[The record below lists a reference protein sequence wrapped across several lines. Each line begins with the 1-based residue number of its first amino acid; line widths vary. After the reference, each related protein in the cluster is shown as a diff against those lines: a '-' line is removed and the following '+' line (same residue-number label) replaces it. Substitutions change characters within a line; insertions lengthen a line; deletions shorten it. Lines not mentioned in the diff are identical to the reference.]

1 MTSYRDIADLVA
13 DEILQQELEQGSRL
27 PSVRELAARH
37 GVSAKTAHAAIR
49 ELQARGLVRSYR
61 GGTIVSPFQ
70 SIPTPAERLERALTG
85 AGALRP
91 MERAQITYAGWAGP
105 DVDSEDWHVTH
116 VHQDVYDVLKLP
128 QDVQLG
134 RREYVIY
141 QRKRLIS
148 LTVSWHP
155 PKIVELVPALLVAE
169 PIAQGTV
176 AALAAAGVEF
186 GSSAQTHLTARRT
199 SEREAR
205 LMGTTV
211 DDPVLAAVSLRED
224 VDGTPVEY
232 VETVYRALEILS
244 FNL

>member
-1 MTSYRDIADLVA
+1 MTSYRDIADRLA
-13 DEILQQELEQGSRL
+13 QDILQQELESGSRL
-27 PSVRELAARH
+27 PSVRDLAAQY

-49 ELQARGLVRSYR
+49 ELQGRGLVRSYR

-105 DVDSEDWHVTH
+105 DVPSDDWHVRH
-116 VHQDVYDVLKLP
+116 VHQDVYDVLKLAP
-128 QDVQLG
+128 DVPVG

-141 QRKRLIS
+141 HRKRLVS

-155 PKIVELVPALLVAE
+155 AAIVERVPALLEAE
-169 PIAQGTV
+169 PIMQGTL
-176 AALAAAGVEF
+176 AALAEAGIEC
-186 GSSAQTHLTARRT
+186 GAPAQTHLTARRAT
-199 SEREAR
+199 EREAR
-205 LMGTTV
+205 LMAVGV

-224 VDGTPVEY
+224 LEGTPVEY
-232 VETVYRALEILS
+232 VETVYRELEILS